1 MPRSKQIWRLERI
14 GQLRAGLPTKWRSSR
29 DIWQRDL
36 RPLSPSTGDL
46 SLGELAVNTYHGR
59 FYTEKND
66 GSAAVVEIGSNPST
80 LTVNDAFSFPTS
92 DGSSNQI
99 LKTDGSGTISW
110 TDQPSSGV
118 TNFTYTITSTTTS
131 ITGSD
136 DNSQTLSYTAG
147 TEQVYIN
154 GVKLVGGGADYTATS
169 SSTITLT
176 ENALNGDVVEVVAIT
191 EAANLVQGFFTTVS
205 TSTTTS
211 DQVLSS
217 NAIANKTI
225 KYVINA
231 THASAGTH
239 ASEILLINDGTDAY
253 FVQYGDVYSDASLF
267 SLSSDVNSGNMRLLV
282 TPANTNTTFDTFQIR
297 LT

>member
-1 MPRSKQIWRLERI
+1 MATLIQFK
-14 GQLRAGLPTKWRSSR
+14 RSST
-29 DIWQRDL
+29 Q
-36 RPLSPSTGDL
+36 SAVPSTGDL

-66 GSAAVVEIGSNPST
+66 GTAAVVEVGSNPSS
-80 LTVNDAFSFPTS
+80 LTINDAFTFPTS

-99 LKTDGSGTISW
+99 LQTNGSGTVTW
-110 TDQPSSGV
+110 ADQPSSGITV
-118 TNFTYTITSTTTS
+118 FTYTISGTTTS
-131 ITGSD
+131 ITGAD
-136 DNSQTLSYTAG
+136 DNSATLSYTAG

-176 ENALNGDVVEVVAIT
+176 ENALSGDVVEVVAIT
-191 EAANLVQGFFTTVS
+191 SAANLVQGFFTQVALS
-205 TSTTTS
+205 ATTA
-211 DQVLSS
+211 DQVLSA
-217 NAIANKTI
+217 NAVANKTV
-225 KYVINA
+225 KYVIMA

-239 ASEILLINDGTDAY
+239 AAEVLLINDGSSAY
-253 FVQYGDVYSDASLF
+253 FVQYGDVYSNASLF

-297 LT
+297 LS